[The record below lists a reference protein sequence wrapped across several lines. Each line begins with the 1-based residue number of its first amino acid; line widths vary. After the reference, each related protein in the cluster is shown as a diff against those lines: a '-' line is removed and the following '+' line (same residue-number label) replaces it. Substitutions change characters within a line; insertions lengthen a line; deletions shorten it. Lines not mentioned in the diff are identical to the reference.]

1 MLVSIVILNYTGKKY
16 LEKFLPPLIESIK
29 EINDTEI
36 VVADNGSKDDSIKM
50 VQKKFPTV
58 RTIELDDNYGFAEG
72 YNRALKLIKSE
83 YYVLLN
89 SDVEVTKDWLKIL
102 LDYMQL
108 NSEVVA
114 CQPKIKSYNN
124 KEYFEYAGAA
134 GGFID
139 KYGYPYCRG
148 RIFNTVEKDTGQYDD
163 IIDVFWASG
172 ACMMI
177 RSEDYWNAGG
187 LDKDFFAHMEEIDLC
202 WRLKSRDKR
211 IVCIPQSVVYH
222 IGGGTLSNTHPRKTY
237 LNYRNNLLMLYK
249 NISHHNLK
257 TVFRVRF
264 WLDNIAATQLS
275 LTGKFKMVKAIFAA
289 RTHFKLMKEKF
300 SEKRK
305 ENILNSVR
313 SIFNET
319 SENSV
324 VYEYFIKG
332 NKTFDK
338 LEHGYDVE
346 KFRKE

>member
-1 MLVSIVILNYTGKKY
+1 MLVSIVILNYKGKKY
-16 LEKFLPPLIESIK
+16 LEKFLPPLLESIK
-29 EINDTEI
+29 EINDVEI
-36 VVADNGSKDDSIKM
+36 VVADNGSKDDSIKT
-50 VQKKFPTV
+50 VKEKFPTV

-72 YNRALKLIKSE
+72 YNRALEQIKSE

-89 SDVEVTKDWLKIL
+89 SDVEVTQDWLKIL
-102 LDYMQL
+102 LDYMKL
-108 NSEVVA
+108 NPEVVA
-114 CQPKIKSYNN
+114 CQPKIKSYTNR
-124 KEYFEYAGAA
+124 EYFEYAGAA

-177 RSEDYWNAGG
+177 RSEDYWGAGA

-202 WRLKSRDKR
+202 WRLKSRGKR

-249 NISHHNLK
+249 NVSHNNLK
-257 TVFRVRF
+257 SIFRARF
-264 WLDNIAATQLS
+264 WLDNIAATQLTLS
-275 LTGKFKMVKAIFAA
+275 GKFKEVKAILSA
-289 RTHFKLMKEKF
+289 RTHFKKMKEKF
-300 SEKRK
+300 AEKRK

-313 SIFNET
+313 SVFKET
-319 SENSV
+319 SENSI
-324 VYEYFIKG
+324 VYEYFIKR

-338 LEHGYDVE
+338 MEHGYNIEDFM
-346 KFRKE
+346 K